1 MDDRWVVLYK
11 KLEKIEE
18 EFLSAENRNDLMPI
32 RENLSEIQEFAVWFM
47 KEKYVIDGKNWEEQQ
62 KKLLD
67 ILQDIV
73 IAIEQQDCVL
83 MHDAITYGIMKY
95 IYTFLPDMTEE
106 R

>member
-18 EFLSAENRNDLMPI
+18 EFLSAQNRNDLMPI

-73 IAIEQQDCVL
+73 IAIEQQDCVR
-83 MHDAITYGIMKY
+83 HGER
-95 IYTFLPDMTEE
+95 LPG
-106 R
+106 RSILHRNVRKPFSQ